1 MIFNISSILVNQMF
15 HFKKFLIMK
24 EMIGVATLHEVKKMT
39 ANQTSE
45 GNPRIVN
52 VHCSW
57 CTNCSG
63 IVGD

>member
-1 MIFNISSILVNQMF
+1 
-15 HFKKFLIMK
+15 MK
-24 EMIGVATLHEVKKMT
+24 EVIDFQTLEEAKAFVDSQKLERT
-39 ANQTSE
+39 ESE
-45 GNPRIVN
+45 ACA

>member
-1 MIFNISSILVNQMF
+1 
-15 HFKKFLIMK
+15 MK
-24 EMIGVATLHEVKKMT
+24 EVIDFELLKEAEQVVASLE
-39 ANQTSE
+39 SE
-45 GNPRIVN
+45 EMNGEISP